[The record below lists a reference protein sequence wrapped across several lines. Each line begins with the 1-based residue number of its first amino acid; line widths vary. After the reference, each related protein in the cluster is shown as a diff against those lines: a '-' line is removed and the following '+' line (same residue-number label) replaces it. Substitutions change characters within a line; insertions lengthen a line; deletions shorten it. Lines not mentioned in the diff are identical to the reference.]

1 MNLENIKMGII
12 SSDLTLDKTMKEYEI
27 QENRATLTITGSM
40 CKVSVKKN
48 QGTIKVIGMKIFLTI
63 TESNTGT
70 IEDLGVSCRIT
81 RPNDPQPPNIPPRT
95 NNNTASGQ
103 NNYRP
108 PTQTTHTN
116 PNQTNNTN
124 PNQNNNTVNSIIIN
138 AASLLVENNTTI
150 NPRNGLNNQNQQSV
164 IQQNINSNY
173 QNNLNYFNPNPPF
186 GHANNNQHRPPIN
199 NINTSVITRN
209 SAIHQ
214 PNDRQNQPRADAGQ
228 GPTFN
233 YFAQNTSTPRQSNLN
248 NPPTINPL
256 INGNAPPTIGRNPFY
271 EPNNESF
278 IQESQNLQDATMQNE
293 EGYNGRQQLSTR
305 GFLSIDSQVIQ
316 GGHSMN
322 PTGFQTNRTDKI
334 NPLFEGNVGSFQKKN
349 AATALDAQHDSRKKY
364 QKPNGNIGKYFPESC
379 FLTGMENIPI
389 EIKKGEQKMNVAEE
403 SLGRCLICERVI
415 ISICSPTDFEKDS
428 PAKLSCDCVFHKACI
443 YEHLKYTCKCPD
455 CGKSTSSVSIKV
467 LRN

>member
-12 SSDLTLDKTMKEYEI
+12 SNDLTLDKTMKEYEI

-95 NNNTASGQ
+95 NNNTAPGQ

-116 PNQTNNTN
+116 PNQ
-124 PNQNNNTVNSIIIN
+124 NNNTVNGILIN
-138 AASLLVENNTTI
+138 AASLLVENNITI
-150 NPRNGLNNQNQQSV
+150 NPRNGLNNLNQQSA
-164 IQQNINSNY
+164 IQQNVNPSY
-173 QNNLNYFNPNPPF
+173 QNNQTYNNPTPPF

-209 SAIHQ
+209 SATHQ
-214 PNDRQNQPRADAGQ
+214 PNDRQNQPRADVGVD
-228 GPTFN
+228 PIYN
-233 YFAQNTSTPRQSNLN
+233 YFAPNTSTPRQSNLN
-248 NPPTINPL
+248 NPSTNNPL
-256 INGNAPPTIGRNPFY
+256 INENGPPTIGRNPFY
-271 EPNNESF
+271 EPNNVSI
-278 IQESQNLQDATMQNE
+278 IQESQNLQDATMPNE
-293 EGYNGRQQLSTR
+293 EGNNGREQLSTR
-305 GFLSIDSQVIQ
+305 GILISIDSQVIQ

-334 NPLFEGNVGSFQKKN
+334 NPLLQEYGGSFQKKN

-364 QKPNGNIGKYFPESC
+364 QKPNGNIGKYFPETC
-379 FLTGMENIPI
+379 FVTGMEEQPV
-389 EIKKGEQKMNVAEE
+389 EIKKVEQKMNVGKEN
-403 SLGRCLICERVI
+403 LGRCLICERVI

-443 YEHLKYTCKCPD
+443 YEHLKYTCKCPN
-455 CGKSTSSVSIKV
+455 CGTSTSSVSIKV